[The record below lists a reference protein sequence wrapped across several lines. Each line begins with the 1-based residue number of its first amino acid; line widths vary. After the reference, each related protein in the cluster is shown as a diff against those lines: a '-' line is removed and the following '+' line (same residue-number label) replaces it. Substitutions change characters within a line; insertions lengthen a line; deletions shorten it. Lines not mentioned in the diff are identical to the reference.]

1 MVLMPVTGACLGD
14 LFQPVAPD
22 RLCESIVNFLP
33 LCACRKPDGCV
44 RADFV
49 PTSHRLCVVHR
60 VYHPLKQLASVGGGW
75 TGAGEF
81 DSDAA

>member
-1 MVLMPVTGACLGD
+1 MPVTGACLGD
-14 LFQPVAPD
+14 LFQPVAPGS
-22 RLCESIVNFLP
+22 LCESLVNFLP
-33 LCACRKPDGCV
+33 LCAWKPDGCV
-44 RADFV
+44 RADLI

-60 VYHPLKQLASVGGGW
+60 VYHPLKQLVSVGGGW